1 MSSEPI
7 ERRVSYI
14 GDRLRGS
21 QCTICG
27 KEYFRG
33 KNYCG
38 KCGRKSFGKMKDID
52 FFYDQGNLEVSTLVS
67 QPTNRFVKM
76 GSYIYGIVS
85 FHDGKTR
92 VPGRLTDIL
101 IENCEIDLSCF
112 DGKKVVPRFRRRYA
126 VGESDIIP
134 TISLAFTVADGY
146 YPYQKYEIKKPR
158 KEYEIP
164 GIVGYGVY
172 TSKFRIREGPMER
185 SVPFID
191 EDAVTA
197 AVEAGK
203 MALIHSGV
211 DKSLI
216 GKVYVGS
223 ESNPYAVNPI
233 ASKVAQVLK
242 LGKEEKIYG
251 LQEVDAIDTEFAC
264 KAATSMFKDAASL
277 VYYPKTNTDYT
288 MTIGAD
294 NSQAAPREELGGEL
308 DHFVGF
314 GGSAFIFGMQDVI
327 AQIEGWYSC
336 TSDTPDFWRRDLE
349 PYPRHG
355 GRFTGEPAYFKHI
368 LKACKTILE
377 QLNLEIEDVDYFV
390 PHQPNIGF
398 PIKVA
403 RQLGFKEEQYMP
415 SLQVAKFGN
424 VYSGSS
430 PIGLAAVLDIA
441 KPDER
446 IVLVSYGSGAG
457 SDAYSFITT
466 SQIVEKRK
474 QQKFT
479 VLHQVENENLEY
491 IDYTTYR
498 RLKHGL

>member
-21 QCTICG
+21 QCGICG

-38 KCGRKSFGKMKDID
+38 TCGRKSFGKMKDID
-52 FFYDQGNLEVSTLVS
+52 FFYEQGNLEVSTLVN

-76 GSYIYGIVS
+76 GSYVYGIVS
-85 FHDGKTR
+85 FHDGNTR

-101 IENCEIDLSCF
+101 IDDCSTDISCF
-112 DGKKVVPRFRRRYA
+112 DGKNVVPRFRRRYT

-134 TISLAFTVADGY
+134 TISLAFTLADSY
-146 YPYQKYEIKKPR
+146 YPHQKYEIIKPK
-158 KEYEIP
+158 KEYDTP

-172 TSKFRIREGPMER
+172 TSKFRIKEGSMQR

-203 MALIHSGV
+203 LALIHSGA
-211 DKSLI
+211 DRKLI

-242 LGKEEKIYG
+242 LGKEEASG
-251 LQEVDAIDTEFAC
+251 VQNVDAIDTEFAC
-264 KAATSMFKDAASL
+264 KAATSMFKDAAAL
-277 VYYPKTNTDYT
+277 VHYPKSNTDYT
-288 MTIGAD
+288 LVIGAD
-294 NSQAAPREELGGEL
+294 NSQAAPRNEIGGEL
-308 DHFVGF
+308 DRFVGF
-314 GGSAFIFGMQDVI
+314 GGGAFIFGMKDVI
-327 AQIEGWYSC
+327 AEMEGWYSC
-336 TSDTPDFWRRDLE
+336 TSDTPDFWRRDMQA
-349 PYPRHG
+349 YPRHG
-355 GRFTGEPAYFKHI
+355 GRFTGEPAYFKHVI
-368 LKACKTILE
+368 TSCTKIMEKLDLKV
-377 QLNLEIEDVDYFV
+377 EDINYFV
-390 PHQPNIGF
+390 PHQPNLRF
-398 PIKVA
+398 PVKVA
-403 RQLGFKEEQYMP
+403 KHLGFKEVQYLP
-415 SLQVAKFGN
+415 SLKVGNFGN
-424 VYSGSS
+424 AYSGSS

-446 IVLVSYGSGAG
+446 ILLVSYGSGAG
-457 SDAYSFITT
+457 SDAYSFMTT
-466 SQIVEKRK
+466 KQILEKRK
-474 QQKFT
+474 RQKFT
-479 VLHQVENENLEY
+479 VLYQTENEHLEY
-491 IDYTTYR
+491 IDYHTYR
-498 RLKHGL
+498 RLKRGI

>member
-7 ERRVSYI
+7 ERRVSNI
-14 GDRLRGS
+14 GDRLRAS
-21 QCTICG
+21 QCTLCG

-38 KCGRKSFGKMKDID
+38 NCGRKSFGKMKDMD
-52 FFYDQGNLEVSTLVS
+52 FFYDQGKLEVSTLVS

-76 GSYIYGIVS
+76 GSYIYGIVA

-101 IENCEIDLSCF
+101 IENCKIDLSCF
-112 DGKKVVPRFRRRYA
+112 DGKNVVPRFRRRYA

-146 YPYQKYEIKKPR
+146 YPYQKYEIKKPK
-158 KEYEIP
+158 KEYETP

-172 TSKFRIREGPMER
+172 TSRFRIKEGNMER

-233 ASKVAQVLK
+233 ASKLAQVLK
-242 LGKEEKIYG
+242 LGKEEKADG
-251 LQEVDAIDTEFAC
+251 VQGVDAIDTEFAC
-264 KAATSMFKDAASL
+264 KAATSMFKDASSL
-277 VYYPKTNTDYT
+277 VYYPKTNTAYA
-288 MTIGAD
+288 MAIGAD
-294 NSQAAPREELGGEL
+294 NAQAAPRNELGGEL

-327 AQIEGWYSC
+327 AEIEGWYSC
-336 TSDTPDFWRRDLE
+336 TSDTPDFWRRDLQ

-355 GRFTGEPAYFKHI
+355 GRFTGEPAYFKHV
-368 LKACKTILE
+368 LKACRTLME
-377 QLNLEIEDVDYFV
+377 QMNLQVEDVDYFV

-398 PIKVA
+398 PVKVA
-403 RQLGFKEEQYMP
+403 RQLGFKEEQYEP
-415 SLQVAKFGN
+415 GLKVAKFGN

-430 PIGLAAVLDIA
+430 PIGLAAVLDVA

-446 IVLVSYGSGAG
+446 VVLVSYGSGAG
-457 SDAYSFITT
+457 SDAYSFVTT
-466 SQIVEKRK
+466 SQIVEKR
-474 QQKFT
+474 QRQKFT
-479 VLHQVENENLEY
+479 VRHQVENENLEY
-491 IDYTTYR
+491 VDYTTYR
-498 RLKHGL
+498 RLKQGL

>member
-27 KEYFRG
+27 KEYIRG

-38 KCGRKSFGKMKDID
+38 NCGRKSFGKMMDID
-52 FFYDQGNLEVSTLVS
+52 FFYDKGTLEASTLVS

-76 GSYIYGIVS
+76 GSYIYGIVA

-101 IENCEIDLSCF
+101 IEEGKTDISCF
-112 DGKKVVPRFRRRYA
+112 DGKDVVPRFRRRHS
-126 VGESDIIP
+126 VGGSDIIP
-134 TISLAFTVADGY
+134 TISLAFTPADGY
-146 YPYQKYEIKKPR
+146 YPHQQYEIVSPK
-158 KEYEIP
+158 KEYESP

-172 TSKFRIREGPMER
+172 TSKFRIKEGNMER

-203 MALIHSGV
+203 LAMIHSGV
-211 DKSLI
+211 DRYLI
-216 GKVYVGS
+216 NKIYVGS

-242 LGKEEKIYG
+242 LGNVEGHDGIRS
-251 LQEVDAIDTEFAC
+251 VDAVDTEFAC

-277 VYYPKTNTDYT
+277 VYYLKANKAYAL
-288 MTIGAD
+288 TIGTD
-294 NSQAAPREELGGEL
+294 NSQAAPRNEVGGEL

-314 GGSAFIFGMQDVI
+314 GSAAFIFGMQDVI
-327 AQIEGWYSC
+327 AEIEGWYSC

-355 GRFTGEPAYFKHI
+355 GRFTGEPAYFKHVI
-368 LKACKTILE
+368 KACTTLMK
-377 QLNLEIEDVDYFV
+377 QMNLQVEDVDYYV
-390 PHQPNIGF
+390 PHQPNLRF
-398 PIKVA
+398 PVKVA
-403 RQLGFKEEQYMP
+403 QQLGFNEEQYLP
-415 SLQVAKFGN
+415 GLKVGNFGN
-424 VYSGSS
+424 TYSGAS
-430 PIGLAAVLDIA
+430 PIGLGAVLDIA

-446 IVLVSYGSGAG
+446 ILLVSYGSGAG
-457 SDAYSFITT
+457 SDAYSFMTT
-466 SQIVEKRK
+466 SQVSEKK
-474 QQKFT
+474 QRQKFT
-479 VLHQVENENLEY
+479 VRHQIENENLEY
-491 IDYTTYR
+491 VDYHTYR
-498 RLKHGL
+498 RLKRGL

>member
-14 GDRLRGS
+14 GDRLKGS

-38 KCGRKSFGKMKDID
+38 VCGRKSFGKMKDID
-52 FFYDQGNLEVSTLVS
+52 FFYDQGSLEVSTLVS

-76 GSYIYGIVS
+76 GSYIYGIVA

-101 IENCEIDLSCF
+101 IEDCEIDLSCF
-112 DGKKVVPRFRRRYA
+112 DGKNVVPRFRRRYA
-126 VGESDIIP
+126 VGGSDIIP

-146 YPYQKYEIKKPR
+146 YPHQKYEIKKPK
-158 KEYEIP
+158 KEYETP

-172 TSKFRIREGPMER
+172 TSKFRIKEGAIER

-242 LGKEEKIYG
+242 LGKEEKTWG
-251 LQEVDAIDTEFAC
+251 VQGVDAIDTEFAC
-264 KAATSMFKDAASL
+264 KAATSMFKDASSL
-277 VYYPKTNTDYT
+277 VYYPKTKTAYA
-288 MTIGAD
+288 MAIGAD
-294 NSQAAPREELGGEL
+294 NAQAAPRNELGGEL

-327 AQIEGWYSC
+327 AEIEGWYSC

-355 GRFTGEPAYFKHI
+355 GRFTGEPAYFKHV
-368 LKACKTILE
+368 LKACRTLME
-377 QLNLEIEDVDYFV
+377 QLNLQVEDVDYFV

-398 PIKVA
+398 PVKVA
-403 RQLGFKEEQYMP
+403 SQLGFKEEQYEP
-415 SLQVAKFGN
+415 GLKVVKFGN

-430 PIGLAAVLDIA
+430 PIGLAAVLDVA

-446 IVLVSYGSGAG
+446 VVLVSYGSGAG

-466 SQIVEKRK
+466 SQIVEKR
-474 QQKFT
+474 QRQKFT
-479 VLHQVENENLEY
+479 VRHQAENENLEY
-491 IDYTTYR
+491 VNYTTYR